1 MNPYNLSPTVGSW
14 FLTDSNCAQY
24 CRKLSPTKYEFT
36 QIVWLD
42 TTEDTDKT
50 YCVTQSVKDVSDM
63 TLDEISGHIS
73 SYYQTLAKM
82 VESYGG
88 IHDTGK
94 NALTV
99 ADYCQLIA
107 ECAFENESD
116 DNSISD
122 IMTWYDCAKF
132 QHRYMLTHN
141 EEDVL

>member
-1 MNPYNLSPTVGSW
+1 MNVYDLPSNVGSW
-14 FLTDSNCAQY
+14 FLTDSDCAQY
-24 CRKLSPTKYEFT
+24 CRKLSPTRYEFT

-50 YCVTQSVKDVSDM
+50 YCVTQSVEDVGDM
-63 TLDEISGHIS
+63 TLDEISCHIS
-73 SYYQTLAKM
+73 SYYQTLSKM

-88 IHDTGK
+88 IYDTGK

-107 ECAFENESD
+107 ECAFENEVG

-122 IMTWYDCAKF
+122 IMP
-132 QHRYMLTHN
+132 
-141 EEDVL
+141 EDKALDFLLNYIRAH

>member
-1 MNPYNLSPTVGSW
+1 MNVHDLPSNVGSW
-14 FLTDSNCAQY
+14 FLTDSDCAQY
-24 CRKLSPTKYEFT
+24 CRKLSPTRYEFT

-42 TTEDTDKT
+42 TTEDADKT
-50 YCVTQSVKDVSDM
+50 YCVTRSVEDVGDM

-73 SYYQTLAKM
+73 SYYKTLFGM

-107 ECAFENESD
+107 ECAFENEVGN
-116 DNSISD
+116 NSISEVMD
-122 IMTWYDCAKF
+122 WNHCVEF
-132 QHRYMLTHN
+132 QRGNMLSQ
-141 EEDVL
+141 

>member
-1 MNPYNLSPTVGSW
+1 MNVHDLPSNVGSW
-14 FLTDSNCAQY
+14 FLTDPDCAQY
-24 CRKLSPTKYEFT
+24 CRRLSPTRYEFT

-50 YCVTQSVKDVSDM
+50 YCVTQSVEDVGDM

-73 SYYQTLAKM
+73 SYYQTLSKM

-99 ADYCQLIA
+99 VDYCQLIA
-107 ECAFENESD
+107 ECAFENEVG
-116 DNSISD
+116 DNSISEVMD
-122 IMTWYDCAKF
+122 WNRCVEF
-132 QHRYMLTHN
+132 QRGYMLSQ
-141 EEDVL
+141 

>member
-1 MNPYNLSPTVGSW
+1 MNVYGLPSNVGNW
-14 FLTDSNCAQY
+14 FLTDSDCAQY
-24 CRKLSPTKYEFT
+24 CRKLSPTRYEFT

-50 YCVTQSVKDVSDM
+50 YCVTRSVEDVGDM

-73 SYYQTLAKM
+73 SYYQTLSKM

-107 ECAFENESD
+107 ECAFENEVG
-116 DNSISD
+116 DNSISE
-122 IMTWYDCAKF
+122 IMDWNNCVEF
-132 QHRYMLTHN
+132 QRGNMLSQ
-141 EEDVL
+141 

>member
-1 MNPYNLSPTVGSW
+1 MNVYELPSNVGSW
-14 FLTDSNCAQY
+14 FLTDSDCAQY
-24 CRKLSPTKYEFT
+24 CRKLSPTRYEFT

-50 YCVTQSVKDVSDM
+50 YCVTQSVEDVGDM

-73 SYYQTLAKM
+73 SYYKTLFGM

-99 ADYCQLIA
+99 ADHCQLIA
-107 ECAFENESD
+107 ECAFENEVGN
-116 DNSISD
+116 NSISEVMD
-122 IMTWYDCAKF
+122 WNHCVDF
-132 QHRYMLTHN
+132 QRGYMLSQ
-141 EEDVL
+141 

>member
-1 MNPYNLSPTVGSW
+1 MNVYELPSNVGSW
-14 FLTDSNCAQY
+14 FLTDSDCAQY
-24 CRKLSPTKYEFT
+24 CRKLSPTRYEFT

-50 YCVTQSVKDVSDM
+50 YCVTQSVEDVGDM

-73 SYYQTLAKM
+73 SYYKTLFGM

-94 NALTV
+94 NALTA

-107 ECAFENESD
+107 ECAFENEVGN
-116 DNSISD
+116 NSISEVMD
-122 IMTWYDCAKF
+122 WNHCVDF
-132 QHRYMLTHN
+132 QRGYMLSQ
-141 EEDVL
+141 

>member
-1 MNPYNLSPTVGSW
+1 MNVYGLPSNVGSW
-14 FLTDSNCAQY
+14 FLTDSDCAQY
-24 CRKLSPTKYEFT
+24 CRKLSPTRYEFT

-50 YCVTQSVKDVSDM
+50 YCVTRSVEDVGDM

-73 SYYQTLAKM
+73 SYYKTLFGM

-107 ECAFENESD
+107 ECVFENEVG
-116 DNSISD
+116 DNSISEV
-122 IMTWYDCAKF
+122 MEWNRCVEF
-132 QHRYMLTHN
+132 QRGYMLSQ
-141 EEDVL
+141 

>member
-1 MNPYNLSPTVGSW
+1 MNVYGLPSNVGSW
-14 FLTDSNCAQY
+14 FLTDSDCAQY
-24 CRKLSPTKYEFT
+24 CRKLSPTRYEFT

-50 YCVTQSVKDVSDM
+50 YCVTQSVEDVGDM

-73 SYYQTLAKM
+73 SYYKTLFGM

-99 ADYCQLIA
+99 SDYCQLIA
-107 ECAFENESD
+107 ECAFENEVG
-116 DNSISD
+116 DNSISEVMD
-122 IMTWYDCAKF
+122 WNHCVDF
-132 QHRYMLTHN
+132 QRGYMLSQ
-141 EEDVL
+141 

>member
-1 MNPYNLSPTVGSW
+1 MNVHDLPSDVGSW
-14 FLTDSNCAQY
+14 FLTDPDCAQY
-24 CRKLSPTKYEFT
+24 CRRLSPTRYEFT

-50 YCVTQSVKDVSDM
+50 YCVTQSVEDVGDM

-73 SYYQTLAKM
+73 SYYQTLSKM

-99 ADYCQLIA
+99 VDYCQLIA
-107 ECAFENESD
+107 ECAFENEVG
-116 DNSISD
+116 DNSISEVMD
-122 IMTWYDCAKF
+122 WNRCVEF
-132 QHRYMLTHN
+132 QRGYMLSQ
-141 EEDVL
+141 

>member
-1 MNPYNLSPTVGSW
+1 MNVYGLPSNVGSW
-14 FLTDSNCAQY
+14 FLTDSDCAQY
-24 CRKLSPTKYEFT
+24 CRKLSPTRYEFT

-50 YCVTQSVKDVSDM
+50 YCVTRSVEDVGDM

-73 SYYQTLAKM
+73 SYYQTLSKM

-107 ECAFENESD
+107 ECAFENEVG
-116 DNSISD
+116 DNSISE
-122 IMTWYDCAKF
+122 IMDWNRCVEF
-132 QHRYMLTHN
+132 QRGYMLSQ
-141 EEDVL
+141 

>member
-1 MNPYNLSPTVGSW
+1 MNVYELPSNVGSW
-14 FLTDSNCAQY
+14 FLTDSDCAQY
-24 CRKLSPTKYEFT
+24 CRKLSPTRYEFT

-50 YCVTQSVKDVSDM
+50 YCVTQSVEDVGDM

-73 SYYQTLAKM
+73 SYYQTLSKM

-99 ADYCQLIA
+99 ANYCQLIA
-107 ECAFENESD
+107 ECAFENEVG
-116 DNSISD
+116 DNSISEVMD
-122 IMTWYDCAKF
+122 WNNCVEF
-132 QHRYMLTHN
+132 QHGYMLSQ
-141 EEDVL
+141 

>member
-1 MNPYNLSPTVGSW
+1 MNVHDLPSNVGNW
-14 FLTDSNCAQY
+14 FLTDPYCAQY
-24 CRKLSPTKYEFT
+24 CRKLSPTRYEFT

-50 YCVTQSVKDVSDM
+50 YCVTQSVEDVGDM
-63 TLDEISGHIS
+63 TLNEILGHIS
-73 SYYQTLAKM
+73 RYYKTLFGM

-107 ECAFENESD
+107 ECAFENEVGN
-116 DNSISD
+116 NSISEVMD
-122 IMTWYDCAKF
+122 WNHCVDF
-132 QHRYMLTHN
+132 QRGYMLSQ
-141 EEDVL
+141 

>member
-1 MNPYNLSPTVGSW
+1 MNVHDLPSNVSSW

-24 CRKLSPTKYEFT
+24 CRKLSPTRYEFT

-50 YCVTQSVKDVSDM
+50 YCITQSVEDVGDM

-73 SYYQTLAKM
+73 SYYQTLSKM
-82 VESYGG
+82 VEDYGG

-107 ECAFENESD
+107 ECAFENEVGN
-116 DNSISD
+116 NSISEVMD
-122 IMTWYDCAKF
+122 WNHCVEF
-132 QHRYMLTHN
+132 QRGYMLSQ
-141 EEDVL
+141 

>member
-1 MNPYNLSPTVGSW
+1 MNVHDLPSDVGSW
-14 FLTDSNCAQY
+14 FLTDPDCAQY
-24 CRKLSPTKYEFT
+24 CRRLSPTRYEFT

-50 YCVTQSVKDVSDM
+50 YCVTQSVEDVGDM

-73 SYYQTLAKM
+73 SYYQTLSKM

-99 ADYCQLIA
+99 TDYCQLIA
-107 ECAFENESD
+107 ECAFENEVG
-116 DNSISD
+116 DNSISEVMD
-122 IMTWYDCAKF
+122 WNRCVEF
-132 QHRYMLTHN
+132 QRGYMLSQ
-141 EEDVL
+141 

>member
-1 MNPYNLSPTVGSW
+1 MNVYGLPSNVGSW
-14 FLTDSNCAQY
+14 FLTDSDCAQY
-24 CRKLSPTKYEFT
+24 CRKLSPTRYEFT

-50 YCVTQSVKDVSDM
+50 YCVTQSVEDVGDM

-73 SYYQTLAKM
+73 SYYKTLFGM

-99 ADYCQLIA
+99 SDYCQLIA
-107 ECAFENESD
+107 ECAFENEIG
-116 DNSISD
+116 DNSISEVMD
-122 IMTWYDCAKF
+122 WNHCVDF
-132 QHRYMLTHN
+132 QRGYMLSQ
-141 EEDVL
+141 

>member
-1 MNPYNLSPTVGSW
+1 MNVHDLPSNVGSW
-14 FLTDSNCAQY
+14 FLTDPDCAQY
-24 CRKLSPTKYEFT
+24 CRRLSPTRYGFT

-50 YCVTQSVKDVSDM
+50 YCVTQSVEDVGDM

-73 SYYQTLAKM
+73 SYYQTLSKM

-107 ECAFENESD
+107 ECAFENEVG
-116 DNSISD
+116 DNSISEVMD
-122 IMTWYDCAKF
+122 WNRCVEF
-132 QHRYMLTHN
+132 QRGYMLSQ
-141 EEDVL
+141 

>member
-1 MNPYNLSPTVGSW
+1 MNVYGLPSNVGSW
-14 FLTDSNCAQY
+14 FLTDSDCAQY
-24 CRKLSPTKYEFT
+24 CRKLSPTRYEFT

-50 YCVTQSVKDVSDM
+50 YCVTRSVEDVGDM

-73 SYYQTLAKM
+73 SYYQTLSKM

-107 ECAFENESD
+107 ECAFENEVG
-116 DNSISD
+116 DNSISE
-122 IMTWYDCAKF
+122 IMDWNNCVEF
-132 QHRYMLTHN
+132 QRGNMLSQ
-141 EEDVL
+141 

>member
-1 MNPYNLSPTVGSW
+1 MNVYGLPSNVGSW
-14 FLTDSNCAQY
+14 FLTDSDCAQY
-24 CRKLSPTKYEFT
+24 CRKLSPTRYEFT

-50 YCVTQSVKDVSDM
+50 YCVTQSVEDVGDM
-63 TLDEISGHIS
+63 TLNEISGHIS
-73 SYYQTLAKM
+73 SYYKTLFGM

-107 ECAFENESD
+107 ECAFENEVG
-116 DNSISD
+116 DNSISEVMD
-122 IMTWYDCAKF
+122 WNRCVEF
-132 QHRYMLTHN
+132 QHGYMLSQ
-141 EEDVL
+141 

>member
-1 MNPYNLSPTVGSW
+1 MNPYNLPPTVGGW

-24 CRKLSPTKYEFT
+24 CRRLSPTKYEFT
-36 QIVWLD
+36 QVVWLD

-50 YCVTQSVKDVSDM
+50 YCVTQSVEDVSDM

-73 SYYQTLAKM
+73 GYYQTLAKM
-82 VESYGG
+82 VQSCGG
-88 IHDTGK
+88 VHDTGK

-107 ECAFENESD
+107 ECAFENESG

-132 QHRYMLTHN
+132 QHQYMLTHDKEN
-141 EEDVL
+141 V

>member
-1 MNPYNLSPTVGSW
+1 MNVYGLPSNVGSW
-14 FLTDSNCAQY
+14 FLTDSDCAQY
-24 CRKLSPTKYEFT
+24 CRRLSPTRYEFT

-50 YCVTQSVKDVSDM
+50 YCVTRSVEDVGDM

-73 SYYQTLAKM
+73 SYYQTLSKM

-88 IHDTGK
+88 LHDTGK

-107 ECAFENESD
+107 ECAFENEVGN
-116 DNSISD
+116 NSISEVMD
-122 IMTWYDCAKF
+122 WNHCVDF
-132 QHRYMLTHN
+132 QRGYMLSQ
-141 EEDVL
+141 

>member
-1 MNPYNLSPTVGSW
+1 MNVYELPSNVGSW
-14 FLTDSNCAQY
+14 FLTDSDCAQY
-24 CRKLSPTKYEFT
+24 CRKLSPTRYEFT

-50 YCVTQSVKDVSDM
+50 YCVTQSVEDVGDM

-73 SYYQTLAKM
+73 SYYKTLFGM

-94 NALTV
+94 NPLTV

-107 ECAFENESD
+107 ECAFENEVGN
-116 DNSISD
+116 NSISEVMD
-122 IMTWYDCAKF
+122 WNHCVDF
-132 QHRYMLTHN
+132 QRGYMLSQ
-141 EEDVL
+141 

>member
-1 MNPYNLSPTVGSW
+1 MNVYNLPSNVGSW
-14 FLTDSNCAQY
+14 FLTDSDCAQY
-24 CRKLSPTKYEFT
+24 CRKLSPTRYEFT

-50 YCVTQSVKDVSDM
+50 YCVTRSVEDVGDM

-73 SYYQTLAKM
+73 SYYKTLFGM

-99 ADYCQLIA
+99 EDYCQLIA
-107 ECAFENESD
+107 ECAFENEVG
-116 DNSISD
+116 DNSISEVMD
-122 IMTWYDCAKF
+122 WNNCVEF
-132 QHRYMLTHN
+132 QRGYMLPQ
-141 EEDVL
+141 

>member
-1 MNPYNLSPTVGSW
+1 MNVYDLPSNVGSW
-14 FLTDSNCAQY
+14 FLTDSDCAQY
-24 CRKLSPTKYEFT
+24 CRRLSSTRYEFT

-42 TTEDTDKT
+42 ITEDADKT
-50 YCVTQSVKDVSDM
+50 YCVTQSVEDVGDM

-107 ECAFENESD
+107 ECAFENEVG
-116 DNSISD
+116 DNSISEVMD
-122 IMTWYDCAKF
+122 WNRCVDF
-132 QHRYMLTHN
+132 QRGYMLSQ
-141 EEDVL
+141 

>member
-1 MNPYNLSPTVGSW
+1 MNVYELPSNVGSW
-14 FLTDSNCAQY
+14 FLTDSDCAQY
-24 CRKLSPTKYEFT
+24 CRKLSPTRYEFT

-50 YCVTQSVKDVSDM
+50 YCVTQSVEDVGDM

-73 SYYQTLAKM
+73 SYYQTLSKM

-107 ECAFENESD
+107 ECAFENEVGN
-116 DNSISD
+116 NSISEAMD
-122 IMTWYDCAKF
+122 WNHCVDF
-132 QHRYMLTHN
+132 QRGYMLSQ
-141 EEDVL
+141 

>member
-1 MNPYNLSPTVGSW
+1 MHVHDLPSNVGSW
-14 FLTDSNCAQY
+14 FLTDSDCAQY
-24 CRKLSPTKYEFT
+24 CRKLSPTRYEFT

-50 YCVTQSVKDVSDM
+50 YCVTQSVEDVGDM

-73 SYYQTLAKM
+73 SYYQTLSKM

-94 NALTV
+94 NTLTI

-107 ECAFENESD
+107 ECAFENEVG
-116 DNSISD
+116 DNSISEVMD
-122 IMTWYDCAKF
+122 WNHCVDF
-132 QHRYMLTHN
+132 QRGYMLSQ
-141 EEDVL
+141 